1 MEANEEQCELT
12 LHSSPASVREP
23 PGLFL
28 CVYCG
33 RNFYN
38 SQAFVGHQNAHKEE
52 RRLAKHRREMATAR
66 RVHAESPPSPVP
78 SSHDAATARLT
89 AEDRAAGLFPAAKK
103 ARMEIQLERGRS
115 FPEYDGACTGGDGL
129 DLSLRL

>member
-12 LHSSPASVREP
+12 LHSSPSSVREP

-38 SQAFVGHQNAHKEE
+38 SQA
-52 RRLAKHRREMATAR
+52 RRREMATTR
-66 RVHAESPPSPVP
+66 RMHAASPPLSPTP
-78 SSHDAATARLT
+78 SSHDAATARLS
-89 AEDRAAGLFPAAKK
+89 AEDYSAAWTGPTHATGLFAAAKK

-115 FPEYDGACTGGDGL
+115 FPEYDDARTGDGL
-129 DLSLRL
+129 DLSLQL

>member
-1 MEANEEQCELT
+1 MEANEEQCKLT
-12 LHSSPASVREP
+12 LHSSPPSVREP
-23 PGLFL
+23 PGLFI
-28 CVYCG
+28 C
-33 RNFYN
+33 
-38 SQAFVGHQNAHKEE
+38 AFGGHQNAHKEE
-52 RRLAKHRREMATAR
+52 RRLAKHRQEMATAR

-89 AEDRAAGLFPAAKK
+89 AEDRAAGLFPVAKK